1 MNDFNLISG
10 AISASRS
17 DMNSIKETSYKD
29 ELKSVQ
35 RSSVKDLAGFFGELV
50 QEHQK
55 KQTTH
60 KIKIGNAN
68 SKQPSPESNQLKPP
82 YSAKKNVVH
91 SDPSTVQKM
100 ESNNTKPTPP
110 PMAKMAPPPP
120 PPPMAKMAPPPPPP
134 PMTAAASPQITQS
147 STTSTTGEKS
157 GGSLQ
162 EQLAAKIAAK
172 AAKASESKAS
182 EGSNQ
187 TAKEN
192 ESNMTSFETA
202 CRELADTFGFTL
214 DAVQYMSTL
223 ATKTDL
229 KDPSDIQQFQKKFN
243 SDNDFRQNI
252 TDKAV
257 LNILVAPFYASHKE
271 QVTQFNQQIE
281 SKLKNG
287 VKLDLIQE
295 FSKFRNELT
304 IDNAV
309 LGNTVRSHYMSSD
322 ESTLNSLVKA
332 NNKLL
337 MKKYPQ
343 KSNELQVKLSDISN
357 ARLNEPKTYLSL
369 LQGGLTSKES
379 PRDKAENLI
388 DQLTSTVV
396 ELDDKDKGIVK
407 ARLAALLAQMS

>member
-1 MNDFNLISG
+1 
-10 AISASRS
+10 
-17 DMNSIKETSYKD
+17 
-29 ELKSVQ
+29 
-35 RSSVKDLAGFFGELV
+35 
-50 QEHQK
+50 
-55 KQTTH
+55 
-60 KIKIGNAN
+60 
-68 SKQPSPESNQLKPP
+68 
-82 YSAKKNVVH
+82 
-91 SDPSTVQKM
+91 
-100 ESNNTKPTPP
+100 
-110 PMAKMAPPPP
+110 
-120 PPPMAKMAPPPPPP
+120 
-134 PMTAAASPQITQS
+134 MTAAVSPQITQS
-147 STTSTTGEKS
+147 STTSTAGEKS

-172 AAKASESKAS
+172 AAKASESRAS
-182 EGSNQ
+182 ESSNQ
-187 TAKEN
+187 AAKTT

-229 KDPSDIQQFQKKFN
+229 KDPSDIQQFQEKFN

-271 QVTQFNQQIE
+271 QVTQFNQQVE
-281 SKLKNG
+281 SKLKDG
-287 VKLDLIQE
+287 VKLDLKQE
-295 FSKFRNELT
+295 FSKFQNQLP

-337 MKKYPQ
+337 TKKYPQ
-343 KSNELQVKLSDISN
+343 KSNDLQVKLSDISN

-379 PRDKAENLI
+379 PRDKAENLV

>member
-1 MNDFNLISG
+1 
-10 AISASRS
+10 
-17 DMNSIKETSYKD
+17 
-29 ELKSVQ
+29 
-35 RSSVKDLAGFFGELV
+35 
-50 QEHQK
+50 
-55 KQTTH
+55 
-60 KIKIGNAN
+60 
-68 SKQPSPESNQLKPP
+68 
-82 YSAKKNVVH
+82 
-91 SDPSTVQKM
+91 M

-110 PMAKMAPPPP
+110 QMAKMAPPPPPP

-369 LQGGLTSKES
+369 F
-379 PRDKAENLI
+379 RVD
-388 DQLTSTVV
+388 
-396 ELDDKDKGIVK
+396 
-407 ARLAALLAQMS
+407 